1 MNIESILKE
10 SEAMLSGH
18 FLLSSGFH
26 SNQYFQCAKLLQYPD
41 KSSKVLSVPVQEVQ
55 ALKAKGKIAFD
66 VVVGP
71 AMGGI
76 IPAYE
81 FARQLGVPAF
91 FTERNED
98 GEMVL
103 RRGFEIKE
111 GMKILLA
118 EDVITT
124 GRSTLESA
132 KVLQELGGKIVASI
146 CIVDRREEN
155 ADNPFSWPIFSALRS
170 PSVKYEQINCPLCEA
185 AEIPLVK
192 PGSRKKI

>member
-1 MNIESILKE
+1 MNVESILKE
-10 SEAMLSGH
+10 SEAKLSGH
-18 FLLSSGFH
+18 FLLSSGCH
-26 SNQYFQCAKLLQYPD
+26 SDQYFQCALLLQYPD
-41 KSSKVLSVPVQEVQ
+41 KSSEVLSVPVKEVE
-55 ALKAKGKIAFD
+55 ALKARGEISFD

-98 GEMVL
+98 GDMVL
-103 RRGFEIKE
+103 RRGFEVKK

-132 KVLQELGGKIVASI
+132 KVLQELGGEIVASI

-170 PSVKYEQINCPLCEA
+170 PTVKYVPTNCPLCDETD
-185 AEIPLVK
+185 IPLVK

>member
-1 MNIESILKE
+1 MDIISILQE

-18 FLLSSGFH
+18 FLLSSGCH
-26 SNQYFQCAKLLQYPD
+26 SDKYFQCAKLLQYPD
-41 KSSKVLSVPVQEVQ
+41 KASLVLSVPVQEIL
-55 ALKAKGKIAFD
+55 AEKNAEKIDFD
-66 VVVGP
+66 AVVGP

-81 FARQLGVPAF
+81 FARQLGIPAF

-98 GEMVL
+98 GDMVL

-132 KVLQELGGKIVASI
+132 KVLQDLGAKIVASI
-146 CIVDRREEN
+146 CIVDRRDEN
-155 ADNPFSWPIFSALRS
+155 AENPFSWPIFSALRS
-170 PSVKYEQINCPLCEA
+170 PTLNFEPTNCPLCDA
-185 AEIPLVK
+185 GEIPLVK

>member
-1 MNIESILKE
+1 MDIISILQE

-18 FLLSSGFH
+18 FLLSSGCH
-26 SNQYFQCAKLLQYPD
+26 SDKYFQCAKLLQYPD
-41 KSSKVLSVPVQEVQ
+41 KASLVLSVPVQEIL
-55 ALKAKGKIAFD
+55 AEKIDFD
-66 VVVGP
+66 AVVGP

-81 FARQLGVPAF
+81 FARQLGIPAF

-98 GEMVL
+98 GDMVL

-132 KVLQELGGKIVASI
+132 KVLQDLGAKIVASI
-146 CIVDRREEN
+146 CIVDRRDEN
-155 ADNPFSWPIFSALRS
+155 AENPFSWPIFSALRS
-170 PSVKYEQINCPLCEA
+170 PTLKFEPTNCPLCDA
-185 AEIPLVK
+185 GEIPLVK